1 MSTIS
6 RNSFSL
12 AHMRARG
19 VRQIALLLIMASALL
34 VALYFAATLPVAGA
48 GVLTITS
55 NTGPF
60 AVFDSN
66 KPADQSPGVF
76 TAEAQVCNTGDAPL
90 TDVLLYIG
98 DGTTVGEFPDTTVG
112 GTVYELMLL
121 DEVVNGDV
129 SDGTRYFSNSLAP
142 GDCVGVFWQVD
153 YPNVAAVNGQS
164 FGFTIWGEA
173 DADGTTV
180 TDSETDSIIT
190 RSTIS
195 ASANKINPLNRT
207 VTPAGPYDIGEQLE
221 ICYTNVNFGVIGAG
235 ESGANDFW
243 FQPVGDTA
251 FNPDSLTL
259 VSTEVTLYTDK
270 CTNDPYVFTDITYF
284 RADRR
289 RNAARRLGQRRCG
302 GMFAKLADCFGTVLL
317 HVCCHWQRR
326 QRSQSLSASVQR

>member
-112 GTVYELMLL
+112 GTVYEPCCSTRWLTAMSAT
-121 DEVVNGDV
+121 VR
-129 SDGTRYFSNSLAP
+129 GTSAIHWHRVTALAFS
-142 GDCVGVFWQVD
+142 GKW
-153 YPNVAAVNGQS
+153 
-164 FGFTIWGEA
+164 
-173 DADGTTV
+173 
-180 TDSETDSIIT
+180 IT
-190 RSTIS
+190 
-195 ASANKINPLNRT
+195 PM
-207 VTPAGPYDIGEQLE
+207 
-221 ICYTNVNFGVIGAG
+221 
-235 ESGANDFW
+235 W
-243 FQPVGDTA
+243 
-251 FNPDSLTL
+251 
-259 VSTEVTLYTDK
+259 
-270 CTNDPYVFTDITYF
+270 
-284 RADRR
+284 RR
-289 RNAARRLGQRRCG
+289 
-302 GMFAKLADCFGTVLL
+302 
-317 HVCCHWQRR
+317 
-326 QRSQSLSASVQR
+326 